1 MKLRDNKREDP
12 GVNLTP
18 LIDVVFLLL
27 IFFMVSTSFSRNSEL
42 VVDLPEAEATPLESK
57 DEVIEVTIDR
67 EGRFYVNQQQL
78 INTQISTVR
87 RAMRLAMEGK
97 NDPSLIISADRMTPH
112 QAVVTAMDA
121 ARQLNLINVSI
132 ATKDNRTE

>member
-1 MKLRDNKREDP
+1 VKLRDNKREDP